1 MNLAKTLE
9 MIAESDDPIKLFYQ
23 GQIADAMI
31 DEFNLNGK
39 CKDTFVSLPKFG
51 KHEKTL
57 GGIITKL
64 DLSEYKY
71 IYIFVWILFVTL
83 IIGQLYGEI
92 LR

>member
-39 CKDTFVSLPKFG
+39 CKDTFVSLLKFG
-51 KHEKTL
+51 KHK
-57 GGIITKL
+57 KL
-64 DLSEYKY
+64 
-71 IYIFVWILFVTL
+71 
-83 IIGQLYGEI
+83 
-92 LR
+92 